1 MTVPFVT
8 ANGAAI
14 PAIGF
19 GTFRMPKVEV
29 QKVVPE
35 AIATGFRH
43 IDTAQFYDNEDAV
56 GRAII
61 NSGVARKDI
70 FLTTKIRPDRFANDV
85 FVASLHQSLKDLKT
99 DYVDLLLLHW
109 PVFSDATLEGQIAT
123 LNEVRAAGLVRH
135 IGVSNY
141 TVDLMRQAVAL
152 SDAPIVTN
160 QIEFHPYLRQ
170 DLVYAEAR
178 KLGLS
183 LTGYFAMANGQVHE
197 DEVLKTIAAKTGKT
211 VAQVVLRWAVQHE
224 GVAVLSK
231 TATVSRVRENFDIF
245 DFELS
250 PDDMV
255 AISGLARSGSRMAK
269 PEAYAPQWDND

>member
-19 GTFRMPKVEV
+19 GTFRMPKAEV
-29 QKVVPE
+29 LKVVPE

-56 GRAII
+56 GQAII
-61 NSGVARKDI
+61 DSGVARKDI
-70 FLTTKIRPDRFANDV
+70 FLTTKIRPDRFAHDV

-109 PVFSDATLEGQIAT
+109 PVFSDASLEAQMAT
-123 LNEVRAAGLVRH
+123 LNAVRAAGLVRH

-141 TVDLMRQAVAL
+141 TVDLMRQAVAA
-152 SDAPIVTN
+152 SEAPIVTN

-170 DLVYAEAR
+170 DMVYAEAR
-178 KLGLS
+178 KLGIS
-183 LTGYFAMANGQVHE
+183 VTAYFAMANGQVHE
-197 DEVLKTIAAKTGKT
+197 DEVLKAIAAKTGKT
-211 VAQVVLRWAVQHE
+211 VAQVVLRWVIQHE

-231 TATVSRVRENFDIF
+231 TATVLRVRENFDIF

-250 PDDMV
+250 AADMM
-255 AISGLARSGSRMAK
+255 AISALARTGARMAK
-269 PEAYAPQWDND
+269 PAGYAPQWDND

>member
-1 MTVPFVT
+1 MTQPVVT
-8 ANGAAI
+8 TQDGTM

-19 GTFRMPKVEV
+19 GTFRMSGAEV
-29 QKVVPE
+29 MAVVPE
-35 AIATGFRH
+35 AIRTGFRH
-43 IDTAQFYDNEDAV
+43 IDTAQFYANEDAV
-56 GRAII
+56 GQVIRE
-61 NSGVARKDI
+61 SGVARQDI
-70 FLTTKIRPDRFANDV
+70 FLTTKIRPDRFAHDV

-109 PVFSDATLEGQIAT
+109 PVFSDASLEAQMAT
-123 LNEVRAAGLVRH
+123 LNEVLAAGLVRH

-141 TVDLMRQAVAL
+141 TVDLMRQAVAA
-152 SDAPIVTN
+152 SEAPIVTN

-178 KLGLS
+178 RLGLS
-183 LTGYFAMANGQVHE
+183 LTGYFALANGQVHE
-197 DEVLKTIAAKTGKT
+197 DDVLKAIAAKTGKT
-211 VAQVVLRWAVQHE
+211 VAQVVLRWVIQHE

-231 TATVSRVRENFDIF
+231 TATVSRVKENFDIF

-250 PDDMV
+250 AADMT
-255 AISGLARSGSRMAK
+255 AISGLARSGARMAK